1 VIVSFDA
8 AAFGDWEGNKFSPEA
23 KFIAA
28 ISKIKGVSKVETQT
42 FTIMPVE
49 V

>member
-1 VIVSFDA
+1 MSICEPD
-8 AAFGDWEGNKFSPEA
+8 FGAWEQAKFAPEA
-23 KFIAA
+23 KFLEA
-28 ISKIKGVSKVETQT
+28 IRKIKGVSKVETQT